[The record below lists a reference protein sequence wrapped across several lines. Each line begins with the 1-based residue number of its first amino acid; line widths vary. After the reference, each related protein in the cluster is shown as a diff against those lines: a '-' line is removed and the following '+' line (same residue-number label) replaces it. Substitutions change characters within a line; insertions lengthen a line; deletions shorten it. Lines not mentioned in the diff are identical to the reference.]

1 MDNEY
6 CTISTY
12 AAIRGI
18 NVDIDKDFFCYE
30 KADEISQEY
39 GYDIGKVKDTR
50 YGAANAYHADILKEV
65 FKG

>member
-18 NVDIDKDFFCYE
+18 NVDIDKDFFYYE
-30 KADEISQEY
+30 KAD
-39 GYDIGKVKDTR
+39 K
-50 YGAANAYHADILKEV
+50 L
-65 FKG
+65 